1 MINLI
6 FAEIYKESR
15 KKSFKVFIMLTVFV
29 SVFSLILINKNLNLE
44 SEQIV
49 IYPQYSKEEYE
60 KVNKYGSYEQYLQDY
75 SSYEHI
81 NQKEI
86 EKNDLNS
93 NSRVKALFSYYPTFL
108 FVIGIVIIYIS
119 FHIFSYDF
127 QTKSIR
133 YLFMSNKGRT
143 KILFSK
149 IFACILLSIFFSFIL
164 FITYLAMVLIL
175 TRENIIFEGIYIFVG
190 KSLKFIPIVLYYFVK
205 TFSYVFLMSFILVM
219 TICFTIVL
227 KGSTFALIIS
237 NIIYFCSLL
246 FSQLL
251 FSYGYTFIK
260 YTFLP
265 YMDFTY
271 FENPTSVALNNLIY
285 NIDLSLI
292 NAFSIMS
299 VYGLVFI
306 LISLR
311 FIKKDV

>member
-15 KKSFKVFIMLTVFV
+15 KKSFKVFILLIIFV
-29 SVFSLILINKNLNLE
+29 SVFSLILINKNLDLK
-44 SEQIV
+44 SEQPI

-60 KVNKYGSYEQYLQDY
+60 NVNKHGSYEQYLQDY
-75 SSYEHI
+75 SDYEHVV
-81 NQKEI
+81 QKEI
-86 EKNDLNS
+86 EKNDVNG

-108 FVIGIVIIYIS
+108 FVVGIVIIYIS
-119 FHIFSYDF
+119 FHILSYDY

-133 YLFMSNKGRT
+133 YLFMSNKGRV

-149 IFACILLSIFFSFIL
+149 IFTCILLSIFFSFIL
-164 FITYLAMVLIL
+164 FIAYLVMLLIL
-175 TRENIIFEGIYIFVG
+175 TKENIFLEGIYVFIG
-190 KSLKFIPIVLYYFVK
+190 KSLKFIPVVLYYFVK
-205 TFSYVFLMSFILVM
+205 TFSYVFLMTFALVM
-219 TICFTIVL
+219 TICLTVVL
-227 KGSTFALIIS
+227 RGSTFALIIS

-271 FENPTSVALNNLIY
+271 FENSTSVALNNLIY

-306 LISLR
+306 LVSLR